1 MGAFTPDLPISAL
14 FSISQLNEVV
24 REWSI
29 LQFRLDHLPKS
40 IRLLNSWFILSFFL
54 ISFCY
59 WMSSSLISALWKE
72 MWIILGYSKLNLRL
86 YCSLIVLHEVFY
98 GEIALVY
105 SYCFIR

>member
-40 IRLLNSWFILSFFL
+40 IRLLNSWFILSFFFDFFL
-54 ISFCY
+54 LLDVLELDFSIMEGNVDYFGLFKVESQTLLQLDSFTR
-59 WMSSSLISALWKE
+59 SF
-72 MWIILGYSKLNLRL
+72 LRRNSP
-86 YCSLIVLHEVFY
+86 CI
-98 GEIALVY
+98 
-105 SYCFIR
+105 